1 MQEIVPEPI
10 EEYARAH
17 TTSLPPLMQELVDA
31 TEQETGALSQML
43 SGQLEGMFLQML
55 VAATGAKR
63 VLEIG
68 MFTGFSAQMM
78 AAGLPDDGELI
89 TCEVNPKAIE
99 IASRFFARNPGGP
112 KIKVM
117 DGPALETMKT
127 LSGPFDLIFID
138 ADKPNYT
145 NYYEAAL
152 PLLSP
157 NGLIVVDNVL
167 WSGRVL
173 KPEGAQDEAIVAFND
188 HVQADERVMN
198 VMLTVRD
205 GVMLIRRR

>member
-10 EEYARAH
+10 EDYARAH
-17 TTSLPPLMQELVDA
+17 TTPLPPLLQELIGV
-31 TEQETGALSQML
+31 TEKETGALSAML
-43 SGQLEGMFLQML
+43 SGQLEGTFLQML
-55 VAATGAKR
+55 IASMGAKR

-78 AAGLPDDGELI
+78 AAALPDDGELI
-89 TCEVNPKAIE
+89 TCDVNPKAIE
-99 IASRFFARNPGGP
+99 IATGFFERNPDGK

-117 DGPALETMKT
+117 QGPALDTMKRVT
-127 LSGPFDLIFID
+127 GAFDLIFID

-152 PLLSP
+152 PLLAP

-173 KPEGAQDEAIVAFND
+173 NPEGEQDEAIVAFND
-188 HVQADERVMN
+188 HVQADDRVVN

-205 GVMLIRRR
+205 GVMLIRKR